1 MKKRFVI
8 GYILLSIGIIMG
20 AISVIFNLIYNIILK
35 FDPEAFYAGVLIG
48 TGLAWLLFI
57 IPGSILVRKHEQK
70 FVIGYILLNIGII
83 MGAISV
89 IINLIQNIILK
100 FDPEAFYAGVPI
112 GTGLAWLLFIPGSIL
127 VRNHEH
133 LFKTI
138 IGAIITLLG
147 VIAIYLSSDP
157 GVIAIYLPPLVLFY
171 LTPGIFLISNIKARF
186 IIGYELLI
194 SGIIGAI
201 ISAFVYV
208 NVVLNPPTGS
218 DLGALIGVGLAIGFG
233 WLFYASYSILIIL
246 GSIMVIKHRFF
257 VKKLFALIVILL
269 GIIPQIVVFVDLL
282 AQRLR
287 EFERRR
293 ELHFARPIGPEPELH
308 LFMPTDLELLL
319 PPFVLYLI
327 PGILLLKSSKQN
339 RSE

>member
-1 MKKRFVI
+1 MKRFVI
-8 GYILLSIGIIMG
+8 GYILLNM
-20 AISVIFNLIYNIILK
+20 
-35 FDPEAFYAGVLIG
+35 
-48 TGLAWLLFI
+48 
-57 IPGSILVRKHEQK
+57 
-70 FVIGYILLNIGII
+70 GII

-100 FDPEAFYAGVPI
+100 FDPEAFYAGVFI
-112 GTGLAWLLFIPGSIL
+112 GTGFTWLLFIIPGSIL
-127 VRNHEH
+127 VRKHEQ

-147 VIAIYLSSDP
+147 VLSLGIIAIGVTVSSAEISGIAFYL
-157 GVIAIYLPPLVLFY
+157 PLVLFY
-171 LTPGIFLISNIKARF
+171 LTPGILLVSNIKAKL

-201 ISAFVYV
+201 ILAFVYV
-208 NVVLNPPTGS
+208 NVFLNPPTGG
-218 DLGALIGVGLAIGFG
+218 DFGALIGVGLAMGFG

-246 GSIMVIKHRFF
+246 GSIMVIKNRFF

-269 GIIPQIVVFVDLL
+269 GIIPQIVTFVDLL

-287 EFERRR
+287 EFERLR

-308 LFMPTDLELLL
+308 LFMPTDLELLPL
-319 PPFVLYLI
+319 FLIPFVLYLI

-339 RSE
+339 RSG

>member
-1 MKKRFVI
+1 MKKR
-8 GYILLSIGIIMG
+8 
-20 AISVIFNLIYNIILK
+20 
-35 FDPEAFYAGVLIG
+35 
-48 TGLAWLLFI
+48 
-57 IPGSILVRKHEQK
+57 

-100 FDPEAFYAGVPI
+100 FDPEAFYPGVFI
-112 GTGLAWLLFIPGSIL
+112 GTGFTWLLFIIPGSII
-127 VRNHEH
+127 VRKHEQ
-133 LFKTI
+133 LLKTI
-138 IGAIITLLG
+138 IGTIITLFGVLLSLG
-147 VIAIYLSSDP
+147 IIAIYLSSGP
-157 GVIAIYLPPLVLFY
+157 VAIAIYLPPLVLFY
-171 LTPGIFLISNIKARF
+171 LTPGILLVSNIKAKF

-201 ISAFVYV
+201 ILAFLYV
-208 NVVLNPPTGS
+208 NVFLNPPIVGS
-218 DLGALIGVGLAIGFG
+218 GLAALVATPVEIGLH
-233 WLFYASYSILIIL
+233 WLFYTSCSIFIIL
-246 GSIMVIKHRFF
+246 GSIMVIKHKFF
-257 VKKLFALIVILL
+257 VKKLFAVIVILL
-269 GIIPQIVVFVDLL
+269 GIIPEIVVFVDLL

-308 LFMPTDLELLL
+308 LFKPNDLVILL

-339 RSE
+339 RSG

>member
-1 MKKRFVI
+1 
-8 GYILLSIGIIMG
+8 
-20 AISVIFNLIYNIILK
+20 
-35 FDPEAFYAGVLIG
+35 
-48 TGLAWLLFI
+48 
-57 IPGSILVRKHEQK
+57 
-70 FVIGYILLNIGII
+70 

-100 FDPEAFYAGVPI
+100 FDPEAFYARVPI
-112 GTGLAWLLFIPGSIL
+112 GTGLTWLLFIPGSIL
-127 VRNHEH
+127 VRKHEH

-157 GVIAIYLPPLVLFY
+157 RVIAIYLPPLVLFY

-208 NVVLNPPTGS
+208 NVLLNPPTGS

-233 WLFYASYSILIIL
+233 WLFYTSYSILIIL

-269 GIIPQIVVFVDLL
+269 GIIPQIVTFVDLL

-287 EFERRR
+287 EFERLR

-308 LFMPTDLELLL
+308 LFMPTDLELLPL
-319 PPFVLYLI
+319 FLIPFVLYLI

-339 RSE
+339 RSG

>member
-1 MKKRFVI
+1 MKKR
-8 GYILLSIGIIMG
+8 
-20 AISVIFNLIYNIILK
+20 
-35 FDPEAFYAGVLIG
+35 
-48 TGLAWLLFI
+48 
-57 IPGSILVRKHEQK
+57 

-100 FDPEAFYAGVPI
+100 FDPKAFHAGVII
-112 GTGLAWLLFIPGSIL
+112 GTGLAWLLFIIPGSIL
-127 VRNHEH
+127 VRKHEQ
-133 LFKTI
+133 LFKKTI
-138 IGAIITLLG
+138 GTIITLLG
-147 VIAIYLSSDP
+147 IILILVAVSLSGEDAAFL
-157 GVIAIYLPPLVLFY
+157 ILPLVLLY
-171 LTPGIFLISNIKARF
+171 LTPGILLISNIKSLF
-186 IIGYELLI
+186 IIGYEFLI

-208 NVVLNPPTGS
+208 NVFLNPPTTGS
-218 DLGALIGVGLAIGFG
+218 GLAALIGVGLAIGFG
-233 WLFYASYSILIIL
+233 WLFYVSYSIFIIL

-257 VKKLFALIVILL
+257 VKKLFAIIVILL

-287 EFERRR
+287 EFERQR
-293 ELHFARPIGPEPELH
+293 ELHFARPIGPEPKLH

-319 PPFVLYLI
+319 IPFVLYLI

-339 RSE
+339 RSG

>member
-8 GYILLSIGIIMG
+8 GYILLS
-20 AISVIFNLIYNIILK
+20 
-35 FDPEAFYAGVLIG
+35 
-48 TGLAWLLFI
+48 
-57 IPGSILVRKHEQK
+57 
-70 FVIGYILLNIGII
+70 IGII

-138 IGAIITLLG
+138 IGAIIILLG

-208 NVVLNPPTGS
+208 NVFLNPPTGS
-218 DLGALIGVGLAIGFG
+218 GLAALVAIPLEIGLR
-233 WLFYASYSILIIL
+233 WLFYTSYSIFIIL
-246 GSIMVIKHRFF
+246 GSIMVIKHKFLL
-257 VKKLFALIVILL
+257 KKLFALIVILL

-308 LFMPTDLELLL
+308 LFKPNDLVILL

>member
-8 GYILLSIGIIMG
+8 GYILLNIGIIMG

-35 FDPEAFYAGVLIG
+35 FDPGAFYAGVLIG

-57 IPGSILVRKHEQK
+57 IPGSILVRKHEQ
-70 FVIGYILLNIGII
+70 LL
-83 MGAISV
+83 
-89 IINLIQNIILK
+89 
-100 FDPEAFYAGVPI
+100 
-112 GTGLAWLLFIPGSIL
+112 
-127 VRNHEH
+127 
-133 LFKTI
+133 KTI
-138 IGAIITLLG
+138 IGAIITLFG
-147 VIAIYLSSDP
+147 IITIIAIIVIPIVAASNGVEISHILFAFALYFAILS
-157 GVIAIYLPPLVLFY
+157 PPLVLFY

-233 WLFYASYSILIIL
+233 WLFYTSYSILIIL

-257 VKKLFALIVILL
+257 VKKLFAVIVILL
-269 GIIPQIVVFVDLL
+269 GIIPQIVTFVDLL

-308 LFMPTDLELLL
+308 LFMPTDLELLPFFL
-319 PPFVLYLI
+319 IPFVLYLI

-339 RSE
+339 RSG